1 MQFSFGFLIV
11 VLVSL
16 DLCLVIVMDNVQ
28 VEVLNPLNG
37 EIRVVFSNVV
47 EDGVQPEDDAIAGL
61 HLFKR
66 ERSTGYSPLF
76 LFQSLTI

>member
-16 DLCLVIVMDNVQ
+16 ELCLVIVMDNVQ

-47 EDGVQPEDDAIAGL
+47 EDGVQPEDDAISGL
-61 HLFKR
+61 HLFRR
-66 ERSTGYSPLF
+66 ERSSG
-76 LFQSLTI
+76 